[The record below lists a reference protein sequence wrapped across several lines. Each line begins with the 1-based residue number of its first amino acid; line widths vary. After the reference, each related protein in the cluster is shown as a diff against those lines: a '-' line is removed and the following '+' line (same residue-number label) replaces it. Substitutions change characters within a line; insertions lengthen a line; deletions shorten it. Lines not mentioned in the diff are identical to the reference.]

1 MICAV
6 IAGTVEDH
14 RHIPVNLLHTAL
26 CIAVRAV
33 PDRVIIVALADV
45 KALAAAAALIRIDR
59 HSSEYSSAYVLNSA
73 EKGKHL
79 VFSQFEIPDHD
90 QSSVAAVLL

>member
-14 RHIPVNLLHTAL
+14 RHIAVNLLHASL
-26 CIAVRAV
+26 GIAVRAV
-33 PDRVIIVALADV
+33 PDWFIIVALADV

-73 EKGKHL
+73 EQGKHL
-79 VFSQFEIPDHD
+79 VFCQFEIPDHD